1 MRMYERPESNIV
13 FNNPGAVLEK
23 SQTALAGKAT
33 GKVVTEVMNRA
44 REPDSLLSV
53 QHSMN
58 WTGMPSIC
66 LQERSRMR

>member
-33 GKVVTEVMNRA
+33 GKVVAEVNEQSKGA
-44 REPDSLLSV
+44 DS
-53 QHSMN
+53 
-58 WTGMPSIC
+58 
-66 LQERSRMR
+66 